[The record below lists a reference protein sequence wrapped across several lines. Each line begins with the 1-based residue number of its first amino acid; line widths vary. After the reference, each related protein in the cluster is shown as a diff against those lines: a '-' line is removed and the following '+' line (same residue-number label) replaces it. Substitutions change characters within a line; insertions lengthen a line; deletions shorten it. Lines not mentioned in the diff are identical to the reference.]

1 MILNSQL
8 CFFAGLDPSEEFRV
22 QKSSGKLED
31 NNNCP
36 FERLFMAQPA
46 LLIDCSSLADVNE
59 CLTGLAMCAHQCLNT
74 RGSFK
79 CTCNPGYELGA
90 DGKQCYREY
99 RVQSPPQAG
108 LLCRQVFVLGPL
120 GIGGAEF
127 QQSFFEEFHKQV
139 WRSLL
144 SHQDKKTLSDL

>member
-22 QKSSGKLED
+22 QKSSEKLED
-31 NNNCP
+31 NNNCL
-36 FERLFMAQPA
+36 FEKLFMAQPA

-59 CLTGLAMCAHQCLNT
+59 CLTGLAKCAHQCLNT

-99 RVQSPPQAG
+99 RVQSPPPAG
-108 LLCRQVFVLGPL
+108 LLLPASVCARSSGDRWGRVSA
-120 GIGGAEF
+120 I
-127 QQSFFEEFHKQV
+127 FFEEFHKQV